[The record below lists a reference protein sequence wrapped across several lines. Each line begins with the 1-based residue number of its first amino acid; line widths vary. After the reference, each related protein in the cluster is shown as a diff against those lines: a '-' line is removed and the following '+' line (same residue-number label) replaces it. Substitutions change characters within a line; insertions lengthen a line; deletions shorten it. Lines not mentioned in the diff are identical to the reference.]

1 MRLVGDHLGAE
12 SALVACGVG
21 HLVGLASSVLKSSH
35 FNGLLQYPKEGGAR
49 ARKGI
54 PGGKRWE
61 KTEKPL
67 SDFNSAYN
75 KALLILIFDIGFV
88 LDIKSEAG
96 TGTRP

>member
-1 MRLVGDHLGAE
+1 M
-12 SALVACGVG
+12 
-21 HLVGLASSVLKSSH
+21 
-35 FNGLLQYPKEGGAR
+35 R

-88 LDIKSEAG
+88 LDIESEAG
-96 TGTRP
+96 TSTRP